1 MQAPQE
7 LSTEAPQPLSES
19 ESERRQ
25 HRRHRVSN
33 LRLSGPISGDV
44 LNTSP
49 TGIAVQTNESLRVGW
64 SYAFKMKHGTEMI
77 RIPGKIQWCRL
88 VRLMRID
95 DEEYLPV
102 FRMGVEL
109 AGSVWNKSQVYVY
122 P

>member
-1 MQAPQE
+1 MQVSQQSRA
-7 LSTEAPQPLSES
+7 EAPPPAPEVD
-19 ESERRQ
+19 SERRA
-25 HRRHRVSN
+25 HRRHAVSN
-33 LRLSGPISGDV
+33 LRLSGPILGDI

>member
-1 MQAPQE
+1 MQPRLEARAKTPPPPPE
-7 LSTEAPQPLSES
+7 TEA
-19 ESERRQ
+19 ERRL
-25 HRRHRVSN
+25 HRRHGVSN
-33 LRLSGPISGDV
+33 LRLSGPINGDV

-88 VRLMRID
+88 VRLMRV
-95 DEEYLPV
+95 DENEYLPV
-102 FRMGVEL
+102 FRMGIEL
-109 AGSVWNKSQVYVY
+109 AGSVWNKSQVYLY

>member
-1 MQAPQE
+1 MQPRLEARAKTPPPPPE
-7 LSTEAPQPLSES
+7 TEA
-19 ESERRQ
+19 ERRL
-25 HRRHRVSN
+25 HRRHAVSN

-64 SYAFKMKHGTEMI
+64 SYAFKMKHGSEMV

-88 VRLMRID
+88 VRLMRVD
-95 DEEYLPV
+95 EEEYLPV

>member
-1 MQAPQE
+1 MQTPRESKAEAALPPPQ
-7 LSTEAPQPLSES
+7 SDA
-19 ESERRQ
+19 ERRQ

-33 LRLSGPISGDV
+33 LRLSGPIQGDV

-49 TGIAVQTNESLRVGW
+49 TGMAVQTNESLRVGW

>member
-1 MQAPQE
+1 MQAPRE
-7 LSTEAPQPLSES
+7 ARVEAPPRRPETD
-19 ESERRQ
+19 SERRH
-25 HRRHRVSN
+25 HRRHAVSN
-33 LRLSGPISGDV
+33 LRLNGPIRGDV
-44 LNTSP
+44 MNTSP

-64 SYAFKMKHGTEMI
+64 SYAFKMRHGSEMI

-95 DEEYLPV
+95 DNEYLPV

>member
-1 MQAPQE
+1 MQMPQQ
-7 LSTEAPQPLSES
+7 SRAEAPPPAPEVDP
-19 ESERRQ
+19 ERRE
-25 HRRHRVSN
+25 HRRHAVSN
-33 LRLSGPISGDV
+33 LRLSGPIRGDV

-64 SYAFKMKHGTEMI
+64 SYAFKMKHGSDLI

-109 AGSVWNKSQVYVY
+109 AGSVWNKSQIYVY

>member
-1 MQAPQE
+1 MQIPQQ
-7 LSTEAPQPLSES
+7 SRAEAPPPAPEV
-19 ESERRQ
+19 ESERRE
-25 HRRHRVSN
+25 HRRHAVSN
-33 LRLSGPISGDV
+33 LRLSGPIRGDV

-49 TGIAVQTNESLRVGW
+49 TGMAVQTNESLRVGW
-64 SYAFKMKHGTEMI
+64 SYAFKMKHGSDLI

-95 DEEYLPV
+95 EEEYLPV

-109 AGSVWNKSQVYVY
+109 AGSVWNKSQIYVY

>member
-1 MQAPQE
+1 M
-7 LSTEAPQPLSES
+7 
-19 ESERRQ
+19 
-25 HRRHRVSN
+25 
-33 LRLSGPISGDV
+33 
-44 LNTSP
+44 
-49 TGIAVQTNESLRVGW
+49 GIAVQTNESLRVGW
-64 SYAFKMKHGTEMI
+64 SYAFKMKHGSEMI
-77 RIPGKIQWCRL
+77 RIPGKIRWCRL

>member
-1 MQAPQE
+1 MQMPQQ
-7 LSTEAPQPLSES
+7 SRAEAPPPAPEVDP
-19 ESERRQ
+19 ERRE
-25 HRRHRVSN
+25 HRRHAVSN
-33 LRLSGPISGDV
+33 LRLSGPIRGDV

-64 SYAFKMKHGTEMI
+64 SYAFKMKHGSDLI

-95 DEEYLPV
+95 EEEYLPV

-109 AGSVWNKSQVYVY
+109 AGSVWNKSQIYVY

>member
-1 MQAPQE
+1 MQIPQQ
-7 LSTEAPQPLSES
+7 SRAEAPPPAPEV
-19 ESERRQ
+19 ESERREHQ
-25 HRRHRVSN
+25 RHAVSN
-33 LRLSGPISGDV
+33 LRLSGPIRGDV

-49 TGIAVQTNESLRVGW
+49 TGMAVQTNESLRVGW
-64 SYAFKMKHGTEMI
+64 SYAFKMKHGSDLI

-95 DEEYLPV
+95 EEEYLPV

-109 AGSVWNKSQVYVY
+109 AGSVWNKSQIYVY